1 MEPVKY
7 RVTWK
12 TFALP
17 IIGLAAFF
25 IYLYIFQVD
34 IQEVIARAREINP
47 YLYLLAAIASLL
59 DTLFFTLAW
68 RSLLGYLSVRIS
80 RFKAFMFVYVGIFV
94 DTLIPAE
101 SVSGELT
108 RIYLVNREQDGAAG
122 KATASV
128 VAQRLIGTGISIS
141 TLIVGAI
148 LLIVENMLYGM
159 MIYLILSLIII
170 GLITFTLIILLC
182 VQESWTLRIVNAA
195 IKFAERISRGRWKL
209 AKLREEVIEAARS
222 FHTAMKEYAHA
233 PKTILVSVS
242 FSVVAWILTLIVFYL
257 TFLSIGYT
265 QISWS
270 VILVVSAIFIAVK
283 SVPVGIPFEVGLPEF
298 TLTFLFSSVFLIPL
312 EISTLAT
319 LLTRFL
325 TSWLRFFMGFAA
337 EQWVGIKVTT
347 TGESNETRST
357 KD

>member
-7 RVTWK
+7 RVTWR

-34 IQEVIARAREINP
+34 IQEVIARAREINS
-47 YLYLLAAIASLL
+47 YFYLLAAIASLL

-80 RFKAFMFVYVGIFV
+80 RFKSFMFVYVGIFV

-128 VAQRLIGTGISIS
+128 VAQRLIGTGISIA
-141 TLIVGAI
+141 TLIIGAV
-148 LLIVENMLYGM
+148 LLIVENPRYGWMITLMLALVAIG
-159 MIYLILSLIII
+159 IFTFALIL
-170 GLITFTLIILLC
+170 LLC
-182 VQESWTLRIVNAA
+182 VRESWTLKIVNVI
-195 IKFAERISRGRWKL
+195 IKLADRISGGRWKL
-209 AKLREEVIEAARS
+209 ARLREQAIEAARS
-222 FHTAMKEYAHA
+222 FHSAMKEYAHA
-233 PKTILVSVS
+233 PRTIFVSVS
-242 FSVVAWILTLIVFYL
+242 FSIIAWILTLTVFYV
-257 TFLSIGYT
+257 TFLSIGYP

-270 VILVVSAIFIAVK
+270 AILVVSAIFMAVK
-283 SVPVGIPFEVGLPEF
+283 SAPVGIPFEVGVPEI
-298 TLTFLFSSVFLIPL
+298 TLTFLFNSVFLVPSG
-312 EISTLAT
+312 ISTLAT
-319 LLTRFL
+319 LLIRLL
-325 TSWLRFFMGFAA
+325 TSWLRFIIGLVA

-347 TGESNETRST
+347 TSENIEARLTE
-357 KD
+357 D